1 MHTMS
6 TVVFLLQLQ
15 KSELSINFQ
24 QISFRSTFKSID
36 FIRRVYAYYLV
47 INGVTS
53 VNHWYLYSVIYFTI
67 AFEQTPNPSNLSFE
81 HKCNVIFT
89 FTKINV
95 MGILLSRSAD
105 RCSHVTHLTMQK
117 LITNPWATDPSSPWM
132 TAMLVMIWE
141 TKLWKQY
148 KQHHQA

>member
-6 TVVFLLQLQ
+6 TVAFLLQLQ

-53 VNHWYLYSVIYFTI
+53 VNH
-67 AFEQTPNPSNLSFE
+67 
-81 HKCNVIFT
+81 
-89 FTKINV
+89 
-95 MGILLSRSAD
+95 
-105 RCSHVTHLTMQK
+105 
-117 LITNPWATDPSSPWM
+117 
-132 TAMLVMIWE
+132 
-141 TKLWKQY
+141 
-148 KQHHQA
+148 